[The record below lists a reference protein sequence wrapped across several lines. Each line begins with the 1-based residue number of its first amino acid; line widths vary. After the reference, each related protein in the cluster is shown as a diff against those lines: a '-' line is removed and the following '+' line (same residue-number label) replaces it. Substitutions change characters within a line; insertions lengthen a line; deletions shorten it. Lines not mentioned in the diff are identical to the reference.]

1 MRIKRVSFRN
11 VGPFGSQGVTLDGFS
26 SGLNVVCE
34 TNEFG
39 KSTILKALEMVL
51 FKPFSGA
58 DKTLKALRSAGSDGA
73 LEGEIIF
80 SAEGRVYRLY
90 KRFLK
95 QKTARLEDAQTG
107 EVLAVDRSAEERLAE
122 LLRSDRY
129 QGGPSGLLWV
139 RQGTSMDGIADDGQ
153 IASRLEGELGTLIGG
168 ARGRDYLARVEA
180 ELGNNLTNSG
190 QEKKHGPLR
199 NAREAVQST
208 EAELQEA
215 QRLSALTTSYGSE
228 LEKVTA
234 DIDRLMRDVE
244 DTKWPEQVKE
254 TQKAMMAAKS
264 FANELE
270 LIEAKHMQ
278 AVNAA
283 ERAGQRQ
290 TDYIQALINYNE
302 TSKKLVETERKLQ
315 ASLAQIQ
322 AVQSERTELA
332 ATVSSLETRLQEAAQ
347 SQSKRQAYARDTQ
360 RLELLN
366 KDRAQLRARLEHLND
381 LEGELEKLT
390 KSMSDL
396 PVVARR
402 DVEMLRRAAD
412 SFRQSESDLAALST
426 HLYLDLSK
434 DGGGKV
440 TLDGKVLSSGP
451 VELTG
456 GKAIVIAGVGQLRS
470 DDGTLRD
477 TTLKRDGAKSEY
489 AALLA
494 RFGVTD
500 VPEAVQV
507 ADERYNIE
515 QARKRAS
522 AEIARLAPQGRQ
534 ALDVEAASWE
544 NEARELAES
553 LADSGAELTEFDND
567 EAFEALRQRRAKL
580 EVLDEN
586 LEGSRR
592 AVAQFEALQAQL
604 GERLNGLA
612 LPSDEAARQNQ
623 ADEFARDKLKT
634 ESDMRALLAEVESVR
649 TRAPDQ
655 NLEMLQARLTRL
667 EQSAQQAQSQLEQLK
682 VREASLRARRDAA
695 FEGGDAQGT
704 VEALKARLETQQ
716 DMLARHI
723 GDKDV
728 RILLRDTLIATQ
740 TRLREAYTAPVTEE
754 LAPLLS
760 RVIPGA
766 EAGLSESLGVDTV
779 LRNGKR
785 EALNQLSGGTQEQFA
800 ILTRLAY
807 ARLLAKSGASAPV
820 ILDDALVYAD
830 DARRDSMFD
839 VLSMVSSGE
848 RPIQIIYLSCH
859 AGATM
864 NLGGTRLMPT
874 PWQALA

>member
-1 MRIKRVSFRN
+1 M
-11 VGPFGSQGVTLDGFS
+11 
-26 SGLNVVCE
+26 
-34 TNEFG
+34 
-39 KSTILKALEMVL
+39 
-51 FKPFSGA
+51 
-58 DKTLKALRSAGSDGA
+58 
-73 LEGEIIF
+73 
-80 SAEGRVYRLY
+80 
-90 KRFLK
+90 
-95 QKTARLEDAQTG
+95 
-107 EVLAVDRSAEERLAE
+107 
-122 LLRSDRY
+122 
-129 QGGPSGLLWV
+129 
-139 RQGTSMDGIADDGQ
+139 
-153 IASRLEGELGTLIGG
+153 
-168 ARGRDYLARVEA
+168 
-180 ELGNNLTNSG
+180 
-190 QEKKHGPLR
+190 
-199 NAREAVQST
+199 
-208 EAELQEA
+208 
-215 QRLSALTTSYGSE
+215 
-228 LEKVTA
+228 
-234 DIDRLMRDVE
+234 
-244 DTKWPEQVKE
+244 
-254 TQKAMMAAKS
+254 
-264 FANELE
+264 
-270 LIEAKHMQ
+270 
-278 AVNAA
+278 
-283 ERAGQRQ
+283 
-290 TDYIQALINYNE
+290 
-302 TSKKLVETERKLQ
+302 
-315 ASLAQIQ
+315 
-322 AVQSERTELA
+322 
-332 ATVSSLETRLQEAAQ
+332 
-347 SQSKRQAYARDTQ
+347 
-360 RLELLN
+360 
-366 KDRAQLRARLEHLND
+366 
-381 LEGELEKLT
+381 
-390 KSMSDL
+390 
-396 PVVARR
+396 
-402 DVEMLRRAAD
+402 
-412 SFRQSESDLAALST
+412 
-426 HLYLDLSK
+426 
-434 DGGGKV
+434 
-440 TLDGKVLSSGP
+440 
-451 VELTG
+451 
-456 GKAIVIAGVGQLRS
+456 
-470 DDGTLRD
+470 RD

-500 VPEAVQV
+500 VPEAAKI

-515 QARKRAS
+515 QARKRAA

-553 LADSGAELTEFDND
+553 LADSGAELTDFDND

-704 VEALKARLETQQ
+704 VEALKARLEAQQ

-723 GDKDV
+723 RDKDV